1 MKKNILAALLL
12 PCLVA
17 CRTSPEN
24 TTVID
29 GNGNLEVQLS
39 AKDEIN
45 LGDEVSVAFTVKNN
59 TDTVSKFIKWQ
70 TPLEERITGPIFKI
84 TFENEEL
91 PYQGIMVKRAEPTAA
106 DSVTLAP
113 GESATNSVALT
124 PSYAFDKAGTYEIK
138 FLGRLVSG
146 LPDSAPIQLTIK

>member
-1 MKKNILAALLL
+1 MKKANLLFILMIS
-12 PCLVA
+12 LVSCQDSTKEQEQHLEA
-17 CRTSPEN
+17 
-24 TTVID
+24 
-29 GNGNLEVQLS
+29 GNLEVQLS

-45 LGDEVSVAFTVKNN
+45 LGDEVSVVFTVKNN

-84 TFENEEL
+84 TFEDEEL

-124 PSYAFDKAGTYEIK
+124 PSYTFDKAGTYEIK